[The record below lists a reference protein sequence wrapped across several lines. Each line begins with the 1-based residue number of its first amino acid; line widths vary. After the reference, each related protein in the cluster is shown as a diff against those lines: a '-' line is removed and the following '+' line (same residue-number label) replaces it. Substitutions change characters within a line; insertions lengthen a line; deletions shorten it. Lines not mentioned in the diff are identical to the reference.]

1 MIKKLVPSQGFGK
14 YETFDFRL
22 SDIKE
27 RCMRECIEE
36 QALIKKMKS
45 RIAHEIYMDYFDI
58 FNNSNN
64 IEDTKATK
72 MVIEIQRILLD
83 WNLEITDDL
92 DTFKVIEKIMNVY
105 KQNDIFIAKDF
116 VPYTE

>member
-1 MIKKLVPSQGFGK
+1 MIKKLVPSQRFGK
-14 YETFDFRL
+14 YETGDFRL

-36 QALIKKMKS
+36 QVLIKKIKS
-45 RIAHEIYMDYFDI
+45 RIAHELYMEYFDI

-64 IEDTKATK
+64 IEDTKATR
-72 MVIEIQRILLD
+72 MIIEIQRILLD

-92 DTFKVIEKIMNVY
+92 DAFRVIEKIMDIY
-105 KQNDIFIAKDF
+105 KKNNIFIAKDF
-116 VPYTE
+116 AFQY

>member
-27 RCMRECIEE
+27 KCMRECVEE
-36 QALIKKMKS
+36 QMLLKKIKD
-45 RIAHEIYMDYFDI
+45 RIAHELYLEYFDI

-64 IEDTKATK
+64 IADTQATR
-72 MVIEIQRILLD
+72 MVIDIQRILLD

-92 DTFKVIEKIMNVY
+92 DAFKVIEKIMNVY
-105 KQNDIFIAKDF
+105 KENDIFIAKDF
-116 VPYTE
+116 AFQY